1 MLTVHV
7 EGRDAIQAAE
17 GAKLV
22 LALEDSGI
30 DVLHR
35 CGGNAK
41 CTTCAVEVLAGDA
54 GAMEELEAAALR
66 NKGIEDSSVR
76 LSCQIRLH
84 GDVSVRLIKTAAS
97 TGLEPGTR
105 PQP

>member
-1 MLTVHV
+1 MPTVQV
-7 EGRDAIQAAE
+7 EGREAIQANE
-17 GAKLV
+17 GTKLV

-30 DVLHR
+30 DILHR

-41 CTTCAVEVLAGDA
+41 CTTCAVEVLSGDVDE
-54 GAMEELEAAALR
+54 MEEAEAAVLR
-66 NKGIEDSSVR
+66 NKGIEDTAVR

-84 GDVSVRLIKTAAS
+84 NDVTVRLIKTATS

-105 PQP
+105 PQE

>member
-1 MLTVHV
+1 MPTVQV
-7 EGRDAIQAAE
+7 EGRDAIQANE
-17 GAKLV
+17 GTKLV

-30 DVLHR
+30 DILHR

-41 CTTCAVEVLAGDA
+41 CTTCAVEVLSGDVDE
-54 GAMEELEAAALR
+54 MEEAEAAVLR
-66 NKGIEDSSVR
+66 NKGIEDTAVR

-84 GDVSVRLIKTAAS
+84 NDVTVRLIKTATS

-105 PQP
+105 PKE